1 LEKHILEYWNSDDI
15 LCVCVFDCSDAKKKG
30 YVATITGRKRFLP
43 DITSSDTKKRS
54 QAERQAVNSVIQG
67 DPHYIYTFDHL

>member
-1 LEKHILEYWNSDDI
+1 MNSF
-15 LCVCVFDCSDAKKKG
+15 LYLDCLASDAKAKG

-43 DITSSDTKKRS
+43 DIMSKDFKRRS

-67 DPHYIYTFDHL
+67 ES